1 MKERILGRLG
11 KGVAPLTAK
20 LGKLGSQVFTSATSM
35 RQEIESM
42 SVERLERLARHL
54 NLAKRSEIESL
65 QAMVKEMR
73 SVQEEIR
80 TRLGAL
86 ERAAGVNSSLR
97 NKSAAKKTMPE
108 SRFKSRANAGKKR
121 AAK

>member
-1 MKERILGRLG
+1 MKERLFGRLSN
-11 KGVAPLTAK
+11 GVAPITAK
-20 LGKLGSQVFTSATSM
+20 LGKIGSQVFTSATSM
-35 RQEIESM
+35 RQEIEQL
-42 SVERLERLARHL
+42 SVERLERLARRL

-86 ERAAGVNSSLR
+86 ERVAGVNSSLR
-97 NKSAAKKTMPE
+97 NKSVAKKTAVK
-108 SRFKSRANAGKKR
+108 RRANTGKNR
-121 AAK
+121 AVK